1 MGCNGIFRIMF
12 LALIPLVLLSVGWFA
27 HDPVT
32 LFAST
37 VLLVGALAGVLLS
50 RRGAWK
56 RNWIGLLP
64 FAVVIGYLISAVV
77 NGQGLASL
85 YLGGYQRNFGVATWL
100 ALAIVFLIG
109 AQGEVK
115 VRGYLDWVLPGVLVA
130 GLGYGL
136 VQFLD
141 KDPLPWTNPYNA
153 VSLTL
158 GNPNFAG
165 AFFGILSVLAFSRIF
180 AGKGV
185 IQKSFGVVLF
195 AATVFISLKT
205 NSLQSPL
212 LIVAGIV
219 IFTLFANF
227 GSKSGLG
234 RVAKISSGGVL
245 GAAVVGVVAL
255 FAGSGSLLA
264 TAREKL
270 FFQGSVAQRL
280 DYWRTGFEIW
290 KDNPIF
296 GVGTDQFQRY
306 AALYRTPEQ
315 VKRDGVFVIPDKSHN
330 VLIDHFAN
338 GGLIVGLIWVAFVIS
353 VFYMLVKALRINDS
367 IQLRRDLAL
376 LGTMWST
383 YVLQALI
390 SPDQIVLSLIG
401 YSSAGLIAGIYLID
415 APTVKI
421 DPFIVRAVTLVAL
434 IFTVVISGTA
444 LKVNADAKKVL
455 AGQIIGVEPV
465 LEVID
470 AWPNAKTTELIG
482 IQEINKPNNCEFAN
496 QISDQLLKYDDR
508 SAQGWY
514 MKAICNNSARNFTQA
529 VADITNSVKFDP
541 INPTYL
547 VGKAK
552 LEIAAARISDAK
564 VTIAKITE
572 VDPTNP
578 ELPALNTSVL
588 ALN

>member
-1 MGCNGIFRIMF
+1 MF
-12 LALIPLVLLSVGWFA
+12 LALMPLVVVSIGWFA
-27 HDPVT
+27 HDPVA

-37 VLLVGALAGVLLS
+37 VLLVGALC
-50 RRGAWK
+50 
-56 RNWIGLLP
+56 GLLLFRGKTWRKNWFLWIP
-64 FAVVIGYLISAVV
+64 IAIVVGYLISAVV

-85 YLGGYQRNFGVATWL
+85 YLGGYQRNFGLATWL

-115 VRGYLDWVLPGVLVA
+115 VHGYLDWVLPGTLIA

-136 VQFLD
+136 IQFLD
-141 KDPLPWTNPYNA
+141 KDPLPWTNPFKA

-165 AFFGILSVLAFSRIF
+165 AFFGILSVVAFSRIF
-180 AGKGV
+180 LGIGV
-185 IQKSFGVVLF
+185 GQKIFGVLF
-195 AATVFISLKT
+195 FGATVFISLKT

-212 LIVAGIV
+212 LIVGGIV
-219 IFTLFANF
+219 VFTLLSNL

-234 RVAKISSGGVL
+234 RVAKFSSGGLL
-245 GAAVVGVVAL
+245 GAAFVGVVVL
-255 FAGSGSLLA
+255 FAGTGSWLA
-264 TAREKL
+264 NAREKL

-290 KDNPIF
+290 KDHPLF

-315 VKRDGVFVIPDKSHN
+315 LKRDGVFVIPDKSHN

-338 GGLIVGLIWVAFVIS
+338 GGLVVGLIWIAFVIS
-353 VFYMLVKALRINDS
+353 VFYMLVKS
-367 IQLRRDLAL
+367 IRNNEKVQVRRDLAI

-390 SPDQIVLSLIG
+390 SPDQVVLSLIG
-401 YSSAGLIAGIYLID
+401 YSSAGLIAGIYLKN
-415 APTVKI
+415 APAFKI
-421 DPFIVRAVTLVAL
+421 DPFMVRAVTAFALVL
-434 IFTVVISGTA
+434 VVVISGKA
-444 LKVNADAKKVL
+444 LVANADAKKVL
-455 AGQIIGVEPV
+455 AGEITGVEPI
-465 LEVID
+465 LKVID

-482 IQEINKPNNCEFAN
+482 IEEINKPNNCEFAN
-496 QISDQLLKYDDR
+496 QISDRLLKYDDR

-514 MKAICNNSARNFTQA
+514 MKAICNNAAQNFSKA
-529 VADITNSVKFDP
+529 VDDINNSVKFDP
-541 INPTYL
+541 INPSYL

-552 LEIAAARISDAK
+552 LEIAAARIADAK
-564 VTIAKITE
+564 VTIEKIME
-572 VDPTNP
+572 VDPSNP
-578 ELPALNTSVL
+578 ELVALNSSVL
-588 ALN
+588 AIK

>member
-1 MGCNGIFRIMF
+1 MF
-12 LALIPLVLLSVGWFA
+12 LALIPLVILSVGLFA

-37 VLLVGALAGVLLS
+37 VLLIGALAELLLFRHS
-50 RRGAWK
+50 VWK
-56 RNWIGLLP
+56 KNWILLLP
-64 FAVVIGYLISAVV
+64 FAVVTGYLISAVI

-85 YLGGYQRNFGVATWL
+85 YLGGYQRNFGVGTWL

-109 AQGEVK
+109 AQGEVS
-115 VRGYLDWVLPGVLVA
+115 VRGYLDWILPVALIA

-141 KDPLPWTNPYNA
+141 KDPVQWINPYNA

-180 AGKGV
+180 VGKGAV
-185 IQKSFGVVLF
+185 QKTFGAVLF
-195 AATVFISLKT
+195 GATVFISLKT

-212 LIVAGIV
+212 LIVGGIV
-219 IFTLFANF
+219 VFTLFVNL

-234 RVAKISSGGVL
+234 RVAKFSSGGVL
-245 GAAVVGVVAL
+245 GAAVIGVVVL
-255 FAGSGSLLA
+255 FAGSGNWLVSV
-264 TAREKL
+264 REKL
-270 FFQGSVAQRL
+270 FFQGSVEQRL

-290 KDNPIF
+290 KDYPIF
-296 GVGTDQFQRY
+296 GVGPDQFQRY
-306 AALYRTPEQ
+306 AAMYRTPEQ
-315 VKRDGVFVIPDKSHN
+315 VMRDGDFVIPDKSHN

-338 GGLIVGLIWVAFVIS
+338 GGLVVGSIWITFVVTVFFMLI
-353 VFYMLVKALRINDS
+353 KALQKNKNV
-367 IQLRRDLAL
+367 QVRRDLAV

-390 SPDQIVLSLIG
+390 SPDQIVLALIG
-401 YSSAGLIAGIYLID
+401 YSTAGLIAGIYLKD
-415 APTVKI
+415 APTVNV
-421 DPFIVRAVTLVAL
+421 DPFIVRAVTVVTV
-434 IFTVVISGTA
+434 IFAFVLSGTA
-444 LKVNADAKKVL
+444 LKVNADVKKVL

-482 IQEINKPNNCEFAN
+482 IEEINKPNNCEFVN
-496 QISDQLLKYDDR
+496 QISDRLIKYDDR

-552 LEIAAARISDAK
+552 LEIAASRIEDAK
-564 VTIAKITE
+564 MTIAKITE
-572 VDPTNP
+572 VDPSNP
-578 ELPALNTSVL
+578 ELAVLNASVTALK
-588 ALN
+588 

>member
-1 MGCNGIFRIMF
+1 MF
-12 LALIPLVLLSVGWFA
+12 LALIPLVVLSVGWFA

-37 VLLVGALAGVLLS
+37 VLLIGAMTGLLLF
-50 RRGAWK
+50 RRGIWK
-56 RNWIGLLP
+56 KSWILWLP
-64 FAVVIGYLISAVV
+64 LAVVVGYLISAMV

-115 VRGYLDWVLPGVLVA
+115 LRGYLDWVLPGVLIA

-141 KDPLPWTNPYNA
+141 KDPLPWTNPYKA

-165 AFFGILSVLAFSRIF
+165 AFFGILSVIAFSRIF
-180 AGKGV
+180 VGKGLL
-185 IQKSFGVVLF
+185 QKSFGVLLF
-195 AATVFISLKT
+195 GATVFISLKT

-212 LIVAGIV
+212 LIVGGIV
-219 IFTLFANF
+219 VFTLLSNL

-234 RVAKISSGGVL
+234 RVAKFSSGGVL
-245 GAAVVGVVAL
+245 GAAVVGVVVL
-255 FAGSGSLLA
+255 FASSASWLA

-290 KDNPIF
+290 KDHPIV
-296 GVGTDQFQRY
+296 GVGTDQFQRF

-338 GGLIVGLIWVAFVIS
+338 GGLVVGLIWVAFVVS
-353 VFYMLVKALRINDS
+353 VFFMLIKALRATEKV
-367 IQLRRDLAL
+367 QVRRDLAI

-401 YSSAGLIAGIYLID
+401 YSSAGLIAGIYLKD
-415 APTVKI
+415 APTLKI
-421 DPFIVRAVTLVAL
+421 DPFVVRSITGFALALV
-434 IFTVVISGTA
+434 VVVSGMA
-444 LKVNADAKKVL
+444 LKVNADVKKVL
-455 AGQIIGVEPV
+455 AGQITGVEQI
-465 LEVID
+465 LNVID

-482 IQEINKPNNCEFAN
+482 IEEINKPNNCEFAN
-496 QISDQLLKYDDR
+496 QISDRLLKYDDR

-529 VADITNSVKFDP
+529 VQDVTNSVKFDP
-541 INPTYL
+541 INPSYL

-552 LEIAAARISDAK
+552 LEIAASRIADAK
-564 VTIAKITE
+564 VTIAKIAE
-572 VDPTNP
+572 VDSSNP
-578 ELPALNTSVL
+578 ELAALNSSVS
-588 ALN
+588 AIK

>member
-1 MGCNGIFRIMF
+1 MF
-12 LALIPLVLLSVGWFA
+12 LALVPLVVISVGWFA

-32 LFAST
+32 LFASS
-37 VLLVGALAGVLLS
+37 VLLVGALVGLLLL
-50 RRGAWK
+50 RRGSWK
-56 RNWIGLLP
+56 RSWIVWLP
-64 FAVVIGYLISAVV
+64 FAVVIGYLISAII

-85 YLGGYQRNFGVATWL
+85 YLGGYQRNFGMATWL
-100 ALAIVFLIG
+100 ALAIVFVIG

-115 VRGYLDWVLPGVLVA
+115 MRGYLDWVLPGVLVA
-130 GLGYGL
+130 GLGYGI

-165 AFFGILSVLAFSRIF
+165 AFVGILSVLAFSRIF
-180 AGKGV
+180 LGKGV
-185 IQKSFGVVLF
+185 IQKVFGVVLF
-195 AATVFISLKT
+195 GATVFISFKT

-212 LIVAGIV
+212 LIVGGIV
-219 IFTLFANF
+219 VFTLLVNL

-234 RVAKISSGGVL
+234 RFAKFSSGSVL
-245 GAAVVGVVAL
+245 GATVIGVVVL
-255 FAGSGSLLA
+255 FTGSGSWLA
-264 TAREKL
+264 SAREKL

-290 KDNPIF
+290 KDHPIF

-338 GGLIVGLIWVAFVIS
+338 GGLVVGLIWVVFVVS
-353 VFYMLVKALRINDS
+353 VFFMLFKALQKNEKVQVRS
-367 IQLRRDLAL
+367 DLAV

-401 YSSAGLIAGIYLID
+401 YSSAGLIAGIYLKD
-415 APTVKI
+415 SPTAKV
-421 DPFIVRAVTLVAL
+421 DPFIVRAVTVVAL
-434 IFTVVISGTA
+434 IFAVVISGTA
-444 LKVNADAKKVL
+444 LKVNTDAKKVL
-455 AGQIIGVEPV
+455 AGQIIGVEPI

-482 IQEINKPNNCEFAN
+482 IEEINKPNKCEFAN
-496 QISDQLLKYDDR
+496 QISDRLLKYDDR
-508 SAQGWY
+508 SAQGWF

-552 LEIAAARISDAK
+552 LEIAASRIDDAK
-564 VTIAKITE
+564 ITIAKITQ
-572 VDPTNP
+572 VDPSNP
-578 ELPALNTSVL
+578 ELAVLNASVKALE
-588 ALN
+588 

>member
-1 MGCNGIFRIMF
+1 MF
-12 LALIPLVLLSVGWFA
+12 LALIPLVIMSVGWFA

-37 VLLVGALAGVLLS
+37 VLLVGALVGLLLFRQGS
-50 RRGAWK
+50 WK
-56 RNWIGLLP
+56 KNWILWLP
-64 FAVVIGYLISAVV
+64 FAVVFGYLASAVI

-85 YLGGYQRNFGVATWL
+85 YLGGYQRNFGMATWF

-115 VRGYLDWVLPGVLVA
+115 VRGYLDWVLPGVLIA

-180 AGKGV
+180 LVKGL
-185 IQKSFGVVLF
+185 IQKVFGVVLF
-195 AATVFISLKT
+195 GATVFVSLKT

-212 LIVAGIV
+212 LITSGIV
-219 IFTLFANF
+219 VFTLLVNL

-234 RVAKISSGGVL
+234 RVAKFSSGGVL
-245 GAAVVGVVAL
+245 GAAVIGVVVL
-255 FAGSGSLLA
+255 FAGSGSWLA

-290 KDNPIF
+290 KDHPFF

-338 GGLIVGLIWVAFVIS
+338 GGLVVGLIWVAFVVS
-353 VFYMLVKALRINDS
+353 VFFMLFKALQKNENV
-367 IQLRRDLAL
+367 LVRRDLAL

-401 YSSAGLIAGIYLID
+401 YSSAGLIAGIYLKD
-415 APTVKI
+415 APTVKV
-421 DPFIVRAVTLVAL
+421 DLFIVRAVTAVAL
-434 IFTVVISGTA
+434 IFAVVISGTA
-444 LKVNADAKKVL
+444 VKANADVKKVL
-455 AGQIIGVEPV
+455 AGQIIGVEPI

-482 IQEINKPNNCEFAN
+482 IEEINKPNNCEFAN
-496 QISDQLLKYDDR
+496 QISDRLLKYDDR
-508 SAQGWY
+508 SAQGWF
-514 MKAICNNSARNFTQA
+514 MKAICNNSARNFNQA
-529 VADITNSVKFDP
+529 VADISNSVKFDP

-552 LEIAAARISDAK
+552 LEISASRIDDAK
-564 VTIAKITE
+564 MTIAKITE
-572 VDPTNP
+572 VDPSNP
-578 ELPALNTSVL
+578 ELAVLNASVTALE
-588 ALN
+588 

>member
-1 MGCNGIFRIMF
+1 MF
-12 LALIPLVLLSVGWFA
+12 LALIPLVVLSVGWFA
-27 HDPVT
+27 HDPVA

-37 VLLVGALAGVLLS
+37 VLFVGALAGLLLF
-50 RRGAWK
+50 RRGTWK
-56 RNWIGLLP
+56 KSRILWLP
-64 FAVVIGYLISAVV
+64 FAVVVGYLISALV

-115 VRGYLDWVLPGVLVA
+115 LRGYLDWVLPGVLIA

-141 KDPLPWTNPYNA
+141 KDPLPWTNPYKA

-165 AFFGILSVLAFSRIF
+165 AFFGILSVIAFSRIF
-180 AGKGV
+180 VGKGLV
-185 IQKSFGVVLF
+185 QKSFGVLLF
-195 AATVFISLKT
+195 GATVFISLKT

-212 LIVAGIV
+212 LIVGGIV
-219 IFTLFANF
+219 VFTLLSNL

-234 RVAKISSGGVL
+234 RFAKFSSGGLL
-245 GAAVVGVVAL
+245 GAAVIGVVVL
-255 FAGSGSLLA
+255 FAGSASWLA

-290 KDNPIF
+290 KDHPIV

-315 VKRDGVFVIPDKSHN
+315 IKRDGVFVIPDKSHN

-338 GGLIVGLIWVAFVIS
+338 GGLIVGLIWTAFVVS
-353 VFYMLVKALRINDS
+353 VFFMLVKALRAADKV
-367 IQLRRDLAL
+367 QVRKDLAI

-401 YSSAGLIAGIYLID
+401 YSSAGLIAGIYLKD
-415 APTVKI
+415 APMLKI
-421 DPFIVRAVTLVAL
+421 DPFFVRSITGFALALAV
-434 IFTVVISGTA
+434 VVSGMA

-455 AGQIIGVEPV
+455 AGQITGVEQILKV
-465 LEVID
+465 VD

-482 IQEINKPNNCEFAN
+482 IEEINKPNNCEFAN
-496 QISDQLLKYDDR
+496 QISDRLLKYDDR

-529 VADITNSVKFDP
+529 VEDITNSVKFDP

-552 LEIAAARISDAK
+552 LEISAARLDDAK
-564 VTIAKITE
+564 ATIAKITE
-572 VDPTNP
+572 VDPSNP
-578 ELPALNTSVL
+578 ELAALNSSVS
-588 ALN
+588 AVK

>member
-1 MGCNGIFRIMF
+1 MF
-12 LALIPLVLLSVGWFA
+12 LALIPLVVISVGWFA
-27 HDPVT
+27 HDPVA

-37 VLLVGALAGVLLS
+37 VLLVGALTGLLLL
-50 RRGAWK
+50 RRGTWK
-56 RNWIGLLP
+56 KSWILWLP
-64 FAVVIGYLISAVV
+64 FAVVAGYLISALV

-115 VRGYLDWVLPGVLVA
+115 LRGYLDWVLPGVLIA

-141 KDPLPWTNPYNA
+141 KDPLPWTNPYKA

-165 AFFGILSVLAFSRIF
+165 AFFGILAVIAFSRIF
-180 AGKGV
+180 VGKGV
-185 IQKSFGVVLF
+185 VQKSFGVLLF
-195 AATVFISLKT
+195 GATVFICLKT

-212 LIVAGIV
+212 LIVGGV
-219 IFTLFANF
+219 VVFTLLSNL

-234 RVAKISSGGVL
+234 RVAKFSSGGVL
-245 GAAVVGVVAL
+245 GVAVVGVVVL
-255 FAGSGSLLA
+255 FAGSARWLE

-290 KDNPIF
+290 KDHPIF

-338 GGLIVGLIWVAFVIS
+338 GGLVVGLIWVAFVVS
-353 VFYMLVKALRINDS
+353 VFFMLVKALRATEKV
-367 IQLRRDLAL
+367 QVRRDLAI

-390 SPDQIVLSLIG
+390 SPDQLVLSLIG
-401 YSSAGLIAGIYLID
+401 YSSAGLIAGIYLKD
-415 APTVKI
+415 APTLKI
-421 DPFIVRAVTLVAL
+421 DPFFVRSITGFALALAV
-434 IFTVVISGTA
+434 VVSGMA
-444 LKVNADAKKVL
+444 LKVNTDARKVL
-455 AGQIIGVEPV
+455 AGQITGVEQILKV
-465 LEVID
+465 VD

-496 QISDQLLKYDDR
+496 QISDRLLKYDDR

-514 MKAICNNSARNFTQA
+514 MKAICNNGARNFTQA
-529 VADITNSVKFDP
+529 VEDVTNSVKFDP
-541 INPTYL
+541 INPSYL

-552 LEIAAARISDAK
+552 LEIAASRIADAK
-564 VTIAKITE
+564 VTIAKIAE
-572 VDPTNP
+572 VDPSNP
-578 ELPALNTSVL
+578 ELAALNSSVS
-588 ALN
+588 AVN

>member
-1 MGCNGIFRIMF
+1 MF
-12 LALIPLVLLSVGWFA
+12 LALIPLVVLSVGWFA

-37 VLLVGALAGVLLS
+37 VLLVGALAGVLLF
-50 RRGAWK
+50 RRGSWK
-56 RNWIGLLP
+56 RNWILWLP
-64 FAVVIGYLISAVV
+64 FAMVIGYLVSAVV
-77 NGQGLASL
+77 NGQGLASI

-115 VRGYLDWVLPGVLVA
+115 VRGYLNWVLPGVLIA

-136 VQFLD
+136 IQFSD

-165 AFFGILSVLAFSRIF
+165 AFFGILCVLAFSRILF
-180 AGKGV
+180 GIGAV
-185 IQKSFGVVLF
+185 QKTFGVVLF
-195 AATVFISLKT
+195 GATVFISLKT
-205 NSLQSPL
+205 SSLQSPL
-212 LIVAGIV
+212 LIVGGIV
-219 IFTLFANF
+219 VFTLLVNL

-234 RVAKISSGGVL
+234 RVAKFSSGGVL
-245 GAAVVGVVAL
+245 GAAVIGVVVL
-255 FAGSGSLLA
+255 FAGSGSWLA

-290 KDNPIF
+290 KDHPFF

-338 GGLIVGLIWVAFVIS
+338 GGLVVGLIWVAFVVS
-353 VFYMLVKALRINDS
+353 VFYMLFNALQKNENV
-367 IQLRRDLAL
+367 QVRRDLAL

-401 YSSAGLIAGIYLID
+401 YSSAGLIAGIYLKD
-415 APTVKI
+415 APTVKV
-421 DPFIVRAVTLVAL
+421 DPFIVRAVTVVAL
-434 IFTVVISGTA
+434 IFAVVISGTA
-444 LKVNADAKKVL
+444 LKVNADVKKVL
-455 AGQIIGVEPV
+455 AGQIIGVEPI

-482 IQEINKPNNCEFAN
+482 IEEINKPNNCEFAN
-496 QISDQLLKYDDR
+496 QISDRLLKYDDR
-508 SAQGWY
+508 SAQGWF
-514 MKAICNNSARNFTQA
+514 MKAICNNSARNFNQA
-529 VADITNSVKFDP
+529 VADISNSVKFDP

-552 LEIAAARISDAK
+552 LEISASRIDDAK
-564 VTIAKITE
+564 ITIAKITE
-572 VDPTNP
+572 VDPSNP
-578 ELPALNTSVL
+578 ELAVLNASVTALK
-588 ALN
+588 

>member
-1 MGCNGIFRIMF
+1 MF
-12 LALIPLVLLSVGWFA
+12 LALIPLVVLSVGWFA

-37 VLLVGALAGVLLS
+37 ILLVGALIGLLLFRQGS
-50 RRGAWK
+50 WK
-56 RNWIGLLP
+56 RNLILWLP
-64 FAVVIGYLISAVV
+64 FGVVVGYLVSAVV
-77 NGQGLASL
+77 NGQGIASL
-85 YLGGYQRNFGVATWL
+85 YLGGYQRNFGLATWF

-115 VRGYLDWVLPGVLVA
+115 VRGYLDWVLPGVLIA

-165 AFFGILSVLAFSRIF
+165 AFFGILSVLAFSRILF
-180 AGKGV
+180 GKGAV
-185 IQKSFGVVLF
+185 QKTFGVLVF
-195 AATVFISLKT
+195 GATVFISLKT

-212 LIVAGIV
+212 LMISGIIV
-219 IFTLFANF
+219 FTLLVNL

-234 RVAKISSGGVL
+234 RVAKFSSGGVL
-245 GAAVVGVVAL
+245 GAAVIGVVVL
-255 FAGSGSLLA
+255 FAGSGSWLA
-264 TAREKL
+264 SVRERL

-315 VKRDGVFVIPDKSHN
+315 VKRDGAFVIPDKSHN

-338 GGLIVGLIWVAFVIS
+338 GGLVVGLIWVAFVVS
-353 VFYMLVKALRINDS
+353 LFFMLFKALQKNENV
-367 IQLRRDLAL
+367 QLRRDLAV

-401 YSSAGLIAGIYLID
+401 YSSAGLIAGIYLKD
-415 APTVKI
+415 APTVKV
-421 DPFIVRAVTLVAL
+421 DPFIVRAVTVVAL
-434 IFTVVISGTA
+434 IFAVVISGTA
-444 LKVNADAKKVL
+444 LKVNADVKKVL
-455 AGQIIGVEPV
+455 AGQIIGVEPI

-482 IQEINKPNNCEFAN
+482 IEEINKPNNCEFAN
-496 QISDQLLKYDDR
+496 QISGRLIKYDDR
-508 SAQGWY
+508 SAQGWF
-514 MKAICNNSARNFTQA
+514 MKAICNNSARNFNQA
-529 VADITNSVKFDP
+529 VSDITNSVKFDP

-552 LEIAAARISDAK
+552 LEISASRIDDAK
-564 VTIAKITE
+564 MTIAKITE
-572 VDPTNP
+572 VDPSNP
-578 ELPALNTSVL
+578 ELAVLNASVTALK
-588 ALN
+588 

>member
-1 MGCNGIFRIMF
+1 MF
-12 LALIPLVLLSVGWFA
+12 LALIPLVVLSVGWFA

-37 VLLVGALAGVLLS
+37 VLLVGALAGLLS
-50 RRGAWK
+50 FRRGSWK
-56 RNWIGLLP
+56 RNRILWLP
-64 FAVVIGYLISAVV
+64 FAMVTGYLLSAVV
-77 NGQGLASL
+77 NSQGLASV
-85 YLGGYQRNFGVATWL
+85 YLGGYQRNFGVATWI
-100 ALAIVFLIG
+100 ALAIVFVIG
-109 AQGEVK
+109 AQGEIK
-115 VRGYLDWVLPGVLVA
+115 VRVYLNWILPGVLIA

-180 AGKGV
+180 LGKGMV
-185 IQKSFGVVLF
+185 QKTFGVVLF
-195 AATVFISLKT
+195 GSTVFISLKT

-212 LIVAGIV
+212 LIVAGIFV
-219 IFTLFANF
+219 FTLLVNL

-234 RVAKISSGGVL
+234 RVAKFSSGGVL
-245 GAAVVGVVAL
+245 GTAVIGIVVL
-255 FAGSGSLLA
+255 FTGSGSWLT

-290 KDNPIF
+290 KDHPTF

-306 AALYRTPEQ
+306 AALYKTPEQ

-338 GGLIVGLIWVAFVIS
+338 GGLVVGLIWVAFVVS
-353 VFYMLVKALRINDS
+353 VFFMLFKALQKNENV
-367 IQLRRDLAL
+367 QVRRDLAL

-401 YSSAGLIAGIYLID
+401 YSSAGLIAGIYLKD
-415 APTVKI
+415 APTVKV
-421 DPFIVRAVTLVAL
+421 DPFIVRAVTVVAL
-434 IFTVVISGTA
+434 IFAVVISGTA
-444 LKVNADAKKVL
+444 LKANAEAKKVL
-455 AGQIIGVEPV
+455 AGQIIGVEPI

-482 IQEINKPNNCEFAN
+482 IEEINKPNNCEFAN
-496 QISDQLLKYDDR
+496 QISDRLLKYDDR
-508 SAQGWY
+508 NAQGWF
-514 MKAICNNSARNFTQA
+514 MKAICNNSARNFNQA

-552 LEIAAARISDAK
+552 LEISASRIDDAK
-564 VTIAKITE
+564 MTIAKITE
-572 VDPTNP
+572 VDPSNP
-578 ELPALNTSVL
+578 ELAVLNASVTALK
-588 ALN
+588 

>member
-1 MGCNGIFRIMF
+1 MF
-12 LALIPLVLLSVGWFA
+12 LASIPFALLSVGWFA
-27 HDPVT
+27 HDPVA
-32 LFAST
+32 LLAST
-37 VLLVGALAGVLLS
+37 VLLMGALASVLLH
-50 RRGAWK
+50 RGAAWK
-56 RNWIGLLP
+56 KNLFAWLP
-64 FAVVIGYLISAVV
+64 FGVVIGYLASGIV
-77 NGQGLASL
+77 NGQGLASI

-100 ALAIVFLIG
+100 ALALVFLIG

-115 VRGYLDWVLPGVLVA
+115 VRGYLDWVLPGVLIA

-165 AFFGILSVLAFSRIF
+165 AFFGILSVIAVSGIF
-180 AGKGV
+180 VGKSIGLKV
-185 IQKSFGVVLF
+185 FGVLLLV
-195 AATVFISLKT
+195 ATVFISLKT

-212 LIVAGIV
+212 LIIGGVLV
-219 IFTLFANF
+219 FALLSNV
-227 GSKSGLG
+227 GVKSGIG
-234 RVAKISSGGVL
+234 RVVKFTSSGVL
-245 GAAVVGVVAL
+245 GAAVVGIVVL
-255 FAGSGSLLA
+255 FTGGGSFLA

-290 KDNPIF
+290 KDHPIL

-315 VKRDGVFVIPDKSHN
+315 IKRDGVFIIPDKSHN

-338 GGLIVGLIWVAFVIS
+338 GGLIVGLIWITFVCS
-353 VFYMLVKALRINDS
+353 VFYMLIKALKNNEK
-367 IQLRRDLAL
+367 IQVRRDLAV

-390 SPDQIVLSLIG
+390 SPDQLVLSLIG
-401 YSSAGLIAGIYLID
+401 YSSAGLIAGIYLKD
-415 APTVKI
+415 AAVIKV
-421 DPFIVRAVTLVAL
+421 DPFFVRSITAFVLVL
-434 IFTVVISGTA
+434 VVVISGRA
-444 LKVNADAKKVL
+444 LVANADAKKVL
-455 AGQIIGVEPV
+455 DGQITGVDPI
-465 LEVID
+465 LKVID

-482 IQEINKPNNCEFAN
+482 IQEINEPNNCAFAN
-496 QISDQLLKYDDR
+496 QISDRLLKYDDR

-514 MKAICNNSARNFTQA
+514 MKAICYNSEGNFA
-529 VADITNSVKFDP
+529 EAIEDINNSVKFDP
-541 INPTYL
+541 INPSYL

-552 LEIAAARISDAK
+552 LEIAAARPSDAK
-564 VTIAKITE
+564 ATIAKITE
-572 VDPTNP
+572 VDPTNA
-578 ELPALNTSVL
+578 ELAALNSSVL
-588 ALN
+588 AIK

>member
-1 MGCNGIFRIMF
+1 MF

-27 HDPVT
+27 HDPVG

-37 VLLVGALAGVLLS
+37 VLLVSALAGLLMF
-50 RRGAWK
+50 RRGTLK
-56 RNWIGLLP
+56 KNWIAWLP
-64 FAVVIGYLISAVV
+64 FGVVIGYLISGIV
-77 NGQGLASL
+77 NGQGLASI

-109 AQGEVK
+109 AQSEVK
-115 VRGYLDWVLPGVLVA
+115 MRGYLDWVLPGVLIA

-165 AFFGILSVLAFSRIF
+165 AFFGILSVVAVSGIF
-180 AGKGV
+180 IA
-185 IQKSFGVVLF
+185 KSIGLKVFGVLLF
-195 AATVFISLKT
+195 TATVFVSLKT

-212 LIVAGIV
+212 LIIGGVLV
-219 IFTLFANF
+219 FALLSNI
-227 GSKSGLG
+227 GVKSGIG
-234 RVAKISSGGVL
+234 RVVKFASGGVL
-245 GAAVVGVVAL
+245 GASIVGVVVL
-255 FAGSGSLLA
+255 FTAGGSFLA

-290 KDNPIF
+290 KDHPIF

-315 VKRDGVFVIPDKSHN
+315 LKRDGVFVIPDKSHN
-330 VLIDHFAN
+330 VLFDHFAN
-338 GGLIVGLIWVAFVIS
+338 GGLIVGLIWIAFVCS
-353 VFYMLVKALRINDS
+353 VFYMLIKALKKNDK
-367 IQLRRDLAL
+367 IQVRRDLVV

-390 SPDQIVLSLIG
+390 SPDQLVLSLIG
-401 YSSAGLIAGIYLID
+401 YSSAGLIAGIYLKD
-415 APTVKI
+415 APEFKV
-421 DPFIVRAVTLVAL
+421 DPFILRSVTAFVLVLVVLVSGRALMA
-434 IFTVVISGTA
+434 
-444 LKVNADAKKVL
+444 NADAKRVL
-455 AGQIIGVEPV
+455 DGGITGVEPI
-465 LEVID
+465 LKVID
-470 AWPNAKTTELIG
+470 SWPNAKTTELIG

-496 QISDQLLKYDDR
+496 QISDRLLKYDDR

-514 MKAICNNSARNFTQA
+514 MKAICYNSERNFAKA
-529 VADITNSVKFDP
+529 VDAVSMSVKFDP
-541 INPTYL
+541 INPSYL

-552 LEIAAARISDAK
+552 LEIAAARLADAK
-564 VTIAKITE
+564 ATIAKITE
-572 VDPTNP
+572 VDPTNA

-588 ALN
+588 AIK

>member
-1 MGCNGIFRIMF
+1 MF
-12 LALIPLVLLSVGWFA
+12 LAFIPLVVLSVGWFA

-37 VLLVGALAGVLLS
+37 VLLVGALAGVLLF
-50 RRGAWK
+50 RLGYWK
-56 RNWIGLLP
+56 RNWILWLP
-64 FAVVIGYLISAVV
+64 FGVVLGYLVSAIV

-85 YLGGYQRNFGVATWL
+85 YLGGYQRNFGVATWF
-100 ALAIVFLIG
+100 ALAVVFLIG

-115 VRGYLDWVLPGVLVA
+115 VRGYLDWVLPGVLIA

-180 AGKGV
+180 VGKGV
-185 IQKSFGVVLF
+185 VQKTFGVVLF
-195 AATVFISLKT
+195 GATVFISLET

-212 LIVAGIV
+212 LIVGGIV
-219 IFTLFANF
+219 VFTLLVNL

-234 RVAKISSGGVL
+234 RVAKFSSGGVL
-245 GAAVVGVVAL
+245 GAAVIGVVVL
-255 FAGSGSLLA
+255 FAGNGSWLA
-264 TAREKL
+264 TARERL

-290 KDNPIF
+290 KDHPIF

-338 GGLIVGLIWVAFVIS
+338 GGLVVGSIWVAFVVS
-353 VFYMLVKALRINDS
+353 VFFMLFIALQKNENV
-367 IQLRRDLAL
+367 QVRRDLAI

-401 YSSAGLIAGIYLID
+401 YSSAGLIAGIYLKD
-415 APTVKI
+415 APTVKV
-421 DPFIVRAVTLVAL
+421 DPFIVRAVTVVAM
-434 IFTVVISGTA
+434 IFAVVISGTA
-444 LKVNADAKKVL
+444 LKVNADVKKVL
-455 AGQIIGVEPV
+455 AGQIIGVEPI

-482 IQEINKPNNCEFAN
+482 IEEINKPNNCKFAN
-496 QISDQLLKYDDR
+496 QISDRLLKYDDR
-508 SAQGWY
+508 SAQGWF
-514 MKAICNNSARNFTQA
+514 MKAICNNSARNFNQA
-529 VADITNSVKFDP
+529 VTDITNSVKFDP

-552 LEIAAARISDAK
+552 LEISASRIDDAK
-564 VTIAKITE
+564 MTIAKITE
-572 VDPTNP
+572 VDPSNP
-578 ELPALNTSVL
+578 ELAVLNASVTALE
-588 ALN
+588 

>member
-1 MGCNGIFRIMF
+1 MF
-12 LALIPLVLLSVGWFA
+12 LALIPLVMVSVGWFA
-27 HDPVT
+27 HEPVG
-32 LFAST
+32 LFSST
-37 VLLVGALAGVLLS
+37 VLLVGAMTGLLLF
-50 RRGAWK
+50 RRGTWQK
-56 RNWIGLLP
+56 SWILSLP

-77 NGQGLASL
+77 NGQGLASI

-115 VRGYLDWVLPGVLVA
+115 LRGYLDWVLPGVLIA

-141 KDPLPWTNPYNA
+141 RDPLPWTNPYEA

-165 AFFGILSVLAFSRIF
+165 AFFGILAVIAFSRIF
-180 AGKGV
+180 VGKGV
-185 IQKSFGVVLF
+185 VQKSFGVLLF
-195 AATVFISLKT
+195 GATVFICLKT

-212 LIVAGIV
+212 LIVGGV
-219 IFTLFANF
+219 VVFTLLSNL

-234 RVAKISSGGVL
+234 RIAKFSSGGVL
-245 GAAVVGVVAL
+245 GLAVVGVVVL
-255 FAGSGSLLA
+255 FAGSASWLA

-290 KDNPIF
+290 KDHPIF

-338 GGLIVGLIWVAFVIS
+338 GGLVVGLIWVAFVVS
-353 VFYMLVKALRINDS
+353 VFFMLVKALQVADKV
-367 IQLRRDLAL
+367 QVRRDLAI

-401 YSSAGLIAGIYLID
+401 YSSAGLIAGIYLKD
-415 APTVKI
+415 APTLKI
-421 DPFIVRAVTLVAL
+421 DPFVVRSITGFALALV
-434 IFTVVISGTA
+434 VVVSGMA
-444 LKVNADAKKVL
+444 LKVNADVKKVL
-455 AGQIIGVEPV
+455 AGQITGVEQI
-465 LEVID
+465 LNVID

-482 IQEINKPNNCEFAN
+482 IEEINKPNNCEFAN
-496 QISDQLLKYDDR
+496 QISDRLLKYDDR

-529 VADITNSVKFDP
+529 VQDVTNSVKFDP
-541 INPTYL
+541 INPSYL

-552 LEIAAARISDAK
+552 LEIAASRIADAK
-564 VTIAKITE
+564 VTIAKIAE
-572 VDPTNP
+572 VDSSNP
-578 ELPALNTSVL
+578 ELAALNSSVS
-588 ALN
+588 AIK

>member
-1 MGCNGIFRIMF
+1 MF
-12 LALIPLVLLSVGWFA
+12 LALVPIVVLSVGWFA

-37 VLLVGALAGVLLS
+37 VLLVGALAGLLLF

-56 RNWIGLLP
+56 KNWILWLP
-64 FAVVIGYLISAVV
+64 FAVVAGYVVSAVV

-85 YLGGYQRNFGVATWL
+85 YLGGYQRNFGVATWF
-100 ALAIVFLIG
+100 ALAVVFLIG

-115 VRGYLDWVLPGVLVA
+115 LRGYLDWVLPGVLIV

-136 VQFLD
+136 IQFLD
-141 KDPLPWTNPYNA
+141 KDPLPWTNPFKA

-165 AFFGILSVLAFSRIF
+165 ALFGILCVLAFSRIF
-180 AGKGV
+180 VGKGV
-185 IQKSFGVVLF
+185 VQKTFGVVLF
-195 AATVFISLKT
+195 GATVFISLKT

-212 LIVAGIV
+212 LIVGGIV
-219 IFTLFANF
+219 VFTLLVNL

-234 RVAKISSGGVL
+234 RVAKFSSGGVL
-245 GAAVVGVVAL
+245 GAAVIGIVVL
-255 FAGSGSLLA
+255 FAGSGSWLA

-280 DYWRTGFEIW
+280 DYWRTGFEMW
-290 KDNPIF
+290 KDHLIF
-296 GVGTDQFQRY
+296 GVGTDQFQRH

-338 GGLIVGLIWVAFVIS
+338 GGIVVGFIWVTFVVS
-353 VFYMLVKALRINDS
+353 VFFMLIKA
-367 IQLRRDLAL
+367 IQKNENVRVRRDLAL
-376 LGTMWST
+376 LGSMWST

-401 YSSAGLIAGIYLID
+401 YSSAGLIAGIYLKD
-415 APTVKI
+415 APTVKV
-421 DPFIVRAVTLVAL
+421 DPFIVRAVTVVAL
-434 IFTVVISGTA
+434 IFAVVISGTA
-444 LKVNADAKKVL
+444 LKANADAKKVL
-455 AGQIIGVEPV
+455 AGQIIGVEPI

-482 IQEINKPNNCEFAN
+482 VEEINKPNNCQFVN
-496 QISDQLLKYDDR
+496 QISDRLLKYDDR
-508 SAQGWY
+508 SAQGWF
-514 MKAICNNSARNFTQA
+514 MKAICNNNARNFNQA
-529 VADITNSVKFDP
+529 VADISNSVKFDP

-552 LEIAAARISDAK
+552 LEISASRIDDAK

-572 VDPTNP
+572 VDPSNP
-578 ELPALNTSVL
+578 ELAVLNASVTALK
-588 ALN
+588 

>member
-1 MGCNGIFRIMF
+1 MF
-12 LALIPLVLLSVGWFA
+12 LVLVPLVLLSVGWFA

-37 VLLVGALAGVLLS
+37 VLLVGALAGVFLN
-50 RRGAWK
+50 RQGAWK
-56 RNWIGLLP
+56 RSWIVLLP
-64 FAVVIGYLISAVV
+64 FAAVLGYLISAVV

-100 ALAIVFLIG
+100 ALAVVFLIG
-109 AQGEVK
+109 AQGAVN
-115 VRGYLDWVLPGVLVA
+115 VRGYLDWVLPGVLIA

-141 KDPLPWTNPYNA
+141 RDPLPWTNPYNA

-165 AFFGILSVLAFSRIF
+165 AFLGILSIIAFSRIF
-180 AGKGV
+180 VGKGV
-185 IQKSFGVVLF
+185 IQKTFGAVLF

-205 NSLQSPL
+205 NSLQSLL
-212 LIVAGIV
+212 LIVGGIV
-219 IFTLFANF
+219 VFTLLANF

-245 GAAVVGVVAL
+245 GAAVVGVVVL
-255 FAGSGSLLA
+255 FAGSGSWLA

-270 FFQGSVAQRL
+270 FFEGSVAQRL

-290 KDNPIF
+290 KDNPIV

-338 GGLIVGLIWVAFVIS
+338 GGLVVGLIWVAFVIS
-353 VFYMLVKALRINDS
+353 VFYMLVKALRINES
-367 IQLRRDLAL
+367 VQVRRDLAL

-390 SPDQIVLSLIG
+390 SPDQIVLALIG
-401 YSSAGLIAGIYLID
+401 YSSAGLIAGIYLKD
-415 APTVKI
+415 APTIKI
-421 DPFIVRAVTLVAL
+421 DPFIVRAATAVAL
-434 IFTVVISGTA
+434 VFVVAISGKA
-444 LKVNADAKKVL
+444 LIANADAKKVL

-465 LEVID
+465 LKVID

-482 IQEINKPNNCEFAN
+482 IEEINKPNNCEFAN
-496 QISDQLLKYDDR
+496 QISDRLLKYDDR

-514 MKAICNNSARNFTQA
+514 MKAICSNSASNFPQA
-529 VADITNSVKFDP
+529 VEEVTNSVKFDP

-552 LEIAAARISDAK
+552 LEIAAARIADAK
-564 VTIAKITE
+564 VTIVKITE
-572 VDPTNP
+572 IDPTNP
-578 ELPALNTSVL
+578 ELAALNASVL
-588 ALN
+588 ALK

>member
-1 MGCNGIFRIMF
+1 MF
-12 LALIPLVLLSVGWFA
+12 LALIPLVVLSVGWFA

-37 VLLVGALAGVLLS
+37 VLLVGALVGLLLF
-50 RRGAWK
+50 RRGSWK
-56 RNWIGLLP
+56 RSWILWLP
-64 FAVVIGYLISAVV
+64 FALLIGYLISAVV

-85 YLGGYQRNFGVATWL
+85 YLGGYQRNFGVATWF

-115 VRGYLDWVLPGVLVA
+115 VRGYLDRVLPGVFIA

-141 KDPLPWTNPYNA
+141 KDPLPWTNPFKA

-180 AGKGV
+180 VGKGV
-185 IQKSFGVVLF
+185 VQKTFGVLLF
-195 AATVFISLKT
+195 GATVFISLKT
-205 NSLQSPL
+205 NSLQSPI

-219 IFTLFANF
+219 VFTLLVNL

-234 RVAKISSGGVL
+234 RVAKFSSGGVL
-245 GAAVVGVVAL
+245 GAAVIGVVVL
-255 FAGSGSLLA
+255 FAGSGSWLA
-264 TAREKL
+264 SAREKL

-290 KDNPIF
+290 KDHPIF

-338 GGLIVGLIWVAFVIS
+338 GGLVVGLIWIAFVVS
-353 VFYMLVKALRINDS
+353 VFFMLIKA
-367 IQLRRDLAL
+367 IQKKENVQVRRDLAL

-401 YSSAGLIAGIYLID
+401 YSSAGLIAGIYLKD
-415 APTVKI
+415 APTLNI
-421 DPFIVRAVTLVAL
+421 DPFIVRAVTVVAL
-434 IFTVVISGTA
+434 IFAVVISGTA

-455 AGQIIGVEPV
+455 AGQIIGVEPI
-465 LEVID
+465 LAVID

-482 IQEINKPNNCEFAN
+482 IEEINKPNNCEFAN
-496 QISDQLLKYDDR
+496 QISDRLLNYDDR
-508 SAQGWY
+508 SAQGWF

-529 VADITNSVKFDP
+529 VTDITNSVKFDP

-552 LEIAAARISDAK
+552 LEIAAARIADAK
-564 VTIAKITE
+564 ATITKITE

-578 ELPALNTSVL
+578 ELPALNASVS
-588 ALN
+588 ALK

>member
-1 MGCNGIFRIMF
+1 MF
-12 LALIPLVLLSVGWFA
+12 LALIPLVVLSVGWFA

-37 VLLVGALAGVLLS
+37 VLLVGALVGLHLF
-50 RRGAWK
+50 RRGSWK
-56 RNWIGLLP
+56 RNRILWLP
-64 FAVVIGYLISAVV
+64 FAMVTGYLLSAVV
-77 NGQGLASL
+77 NGQGLASV
-85 YLGGYQRNFGVATWL
+85 YLGGYQRNFGVATWF

-115 VRGYLDWVLPGVLVA
+115 VRGYLDWVLPGVLMA

-136 VQFLD
+136 VQVLD

-180 AGKGV
+180 LGKGMV
-185 IQKSFGVVLF
+185 QKTFGVVLF
-195 AATVFISLKT
+195 GATVFISLKT

-212 LIVAGIV
+212 LIVGGIV
-219 IFTLFANF
+219 VFTLLVNL

-234 RVAKISSGGVL
+234 RIAKFSSGGVL
-245 GAAVVGVVAL
+245 GAAIIGVVVL
-255 FAGSGSLLA
+255 FAGSGSWLA
-264 TAREKL
+264 SARERL

-290 KDNPIF
+290 KDHPIF

-338 GGLIVGLIWVAFVIS
+338 GGLVVGLIWVAFVVS
-353 VFYMLVKALRINDS
+353 VFYMLFKALQKNENV
-367 IQLRRDLAL
+367 QVRRDLAV
-376 LGTMWST
+376 LGTTWST

-401 YSSAGLIAGIYLID
+401 YSSAGLIAGIYLKD

-421 DPFIVRAVTLVAL
+421 DPFIVRAVTVVAL
-434 IFTVVISGTA
+434 VFAVVISGTA
-444 LKVNADAKKVL
+444 LKANADAKKVL
-455 AGQIIGVEPV
+455 AGQIIGVEPI

-482 IQEINKPNNCEFAN
+482 IEEINKPNNCEFVN
-496 QISDQLLKYDDR
+496 QISVRLLKYDDR
-508 SAQGWY
+508 SAQGWF
-514 MKAICNNSARNFTQA
+514 MKAICNNSAKNFTQA
-529 VADITNSVKFDP
+529 VADISNSVKLDP

-552 LEIAAARISDAK
+552 LEISASRIDDAK
-564 VTIAKITE
+564 MTIAKITE
-572 VDPTNP
+572 VDPSNP
-578 ELPALNTSVL
+578 ELAVLNASVTTL
-588 ALN
+588 K